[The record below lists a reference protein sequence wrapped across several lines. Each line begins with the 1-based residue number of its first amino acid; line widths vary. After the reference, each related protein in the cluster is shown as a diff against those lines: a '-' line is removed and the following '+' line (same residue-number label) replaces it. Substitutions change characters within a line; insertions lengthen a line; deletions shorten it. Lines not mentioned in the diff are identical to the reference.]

1 MTAARS
7 TRHVSARLLT
17 AEHAGQRDA
26 CRPGAAT
33 LTRFRT
39 RCHSGAGCRSRS
51 LEGESMKRFYAV
63 PTAGAAAV
71 MLLALTVG
79 RSSSSSSPAGA
90 STSTTG
96 GSTAGSTSGKTYKMT
111 FIQGVAGDGFY
122 VTMGCGIQAE
132 AKKLGN
138 VTVNIQGPTQF
149 DPTLQNPIIES
160 VTAAKPDAILI
171 ATDDVSASRP
181 PIAQAMAAGIKVVLV
196 DTTLSDPSG
205 AVSQISSDNLAG
217 GADAFAAIKELVP
230 GGGQVFVVNTK
241 PGISTTDERTAGFA
255 AAAKAD
261 SKFDY
266 VGTQFDRDSASLAAQ
281 VTLAALQKDPGIVA
295 IFATN
300 LFSAEGA
307 ATGIRQAGKSGK
319 VKVVGFDAEP
329 DEITALQQGTVQ
341 ALIAQSPYVIGTDAV
356 DQAVDALT
364 GKTTTPKIGTK
375 FTIIT
380 TANLSSAASQAAI
393 YKTSC

>member
-1 MTAARS
+1 MK
-7 TRHVSARLLT
+7 
-17 AEHAGQRDA
+17 
-26 CRPGAAT
+26 
-33 LTRFRT
+33 
-39 RCHSGAGCRSRS
+39 RS
-51 LEGESMKRFYAV
+51 LSIPA
-63 PTAGAAAV
+63 AGAAAA
-71 MLLALTVG
+71 LLLGGAAAC
-79 RSSSSSSPAGA
+79 SSSS
-90 STSTTG
+90 TSTAASG
-96 GSTAGSTSGKTYKMT
+96 GSTSAAASGAASSSGSASSGKAYKLT

-132 AKKLGN
+132 ATKLGA
-138 VTVNIQGPTQF
+138 TANIQGPAQF
-149 DPTLQNPIIES
+149 DSTLQNPIIES
-160 VTAAKPDAILI
+160 VTAAHPDAILI
-171 ATDDVSASRP
+171 APDDVTASRA
-181 PIAQAMAAGIKVVLV
+181 PIAAAMAAGIKVVLV
-196 DTTLSDPSG
+196 DTTLTDPSG

-217 GADAFAAIKELVP
+217 GASAFAAVKQLVP

-241 PGISTTDERTAGFA
+241 PGISTTDQRTAGFA

-261 SKFDY
+261 SKYSY
-266 VGTQFDRDSASLAAQ
+266 VGVQYDNDTAALAAQ
-281 VTLAALQKDPGIVA
+281 VTLAELQKNPGITA

-319 VKVVGFDAEP
+319 VKIVGFDAEP

-341 ALIAQSPYVIGTDAV
+341 ALIAQSPFVIGTDAV
-356 DQAVDALT
+356 DQAVAALS

-380 TANLSSAASQAAI
+380 NANINSAASQAAI

>member
-1 MTAARS
+1 
-7 TRHVSARLLT
+7 
-17 AEHAGQRDA
+17 
-26 CRPGAAT
+26 
-33 LTRFRT
+33 
-39 RCHSGAGCRSRS
+39 
-51 LEGESMKRFYAV
+51 MKRFYAV

-79 RSSSSSSPAGA
+79 CSSSSSSTGA

-96 GSTAGSTSGKTYKMT
+96 GSTAGSTSGKSYKMT

-171 ATDDVSASRP
+171 APDDVTASQT
-181 PIAQAMAAGIKVVLV
+181 PIDQAMSAGIKVVLV
-196 DTTLSDPSG
+196 DTTLNNPAG

-217 GADAFAAIKELVP
+217 GADAFAAVKQLVP
-230 GGGQVFVVNTK
+230 GGGQVLVVNTK
-241 PGISTTDERTAGFA
+241 PGISTTDQRTSGFA

-261 SKFDY
+261 SKYQY
-266 VGTQFDRDSASLAAQ
+266 VGVQYDQDTASLAAQ
-281 VTLAALQKDPGIVA
+281 VTLAALQKNPGIVA

-319 VKVVGFDAEP
+319 VKIVGFDAEP

-364 GKTTTPKIGTK
+364 GKPTTPKIGTK

-380 TANLSSAASQAAI
+380 TSNLSSAASQAAI

>member
-1 MTAARS
+1 
-7 TRHVSARLLT
+7 
-17 AEHAGQRDA
+17 
-26 CRPGAAT
+26 
-33 LTRFRT
+33 
-39 RCHSGAGCRSRS
+39 
-51 LEGESMKRFYAV
+51 MKRFYAV

-79 RSSSSSSPAGA
+79 CSSSSSSSTGA

-96 GSTAGSTSGKTYKMT
+96 GSTAGSTSGKTYKLS

-122 VTMGCGIQAE
+122 VTMGCGMQAE
-132 AKKLGN
+132 AKKLGDA
-138 VTVNIQGPTQF
+138 TVNIQGPTQF

-160 VTAAKPDAILI
+160 VTAAHPDAIMI
-171 ATDDVSASRP
+171 APDDVTASQT
-181 PIAQAMAAGIKVVLV
+181 PIDQAMKAGIKVVLV
-196 DTTLSDPSG
+196 DTTLNDPTG
-205 AVSQISSDNLAG
+205 AISQISSDNLAG
-217 GADAFAAIKELVP
+217 GADAFAAVQQLVP
-230 GGGQVFVVNTK
+230 GGGQVLVVNTK
-241 PGISTTDERTAGFA
+241 PGISTTDQRTSGFA

-261 SKFDY
+261 PKFKY
-266 VGTQFDRDSASLAAQ
+266 VGVQYDQDTASLAAQ
-281 VTLAALQKDPGIVA
+281 VTLASLQKYPGIVA

-319 VKVVGFDAEP
+319 VKIVGFDAEP

-356 DQAVDALT
+356 DQAIDALT
-364 GKTTTPKIGTK
+364 GKPTTPKIGTK

-380 TANLSSAASQAAI
+380 TSNLSSAASQAAI

>member
-1 MTAARS
+1 MK
-7 TRHVSARLLT
+7 
-17 AEHAGQRDA
+17 
-26 CRPGAAT
+26 
-33 LTRFRT
+33 
-39 RCHSGAGCRSRS
+39 RS
-51 LEGESMKRFYAV
+51 LVA

-71 MLLALTVG
+71 LLLSVTAAACGSSGTSG
-79 RSSSSSSPAGA
+79 GSASGGSSASSSS
-90 STSTTG
+90 
-96 GSTAGSTSGKTYKMT
+96 GKSYKMT

-138 VTVNIQGPTQF
+138 VTVNIQGPAKF

-160 VTAAKPDAILI
+160 VTAAKPDALLI
-171 ATDDVSASRP
+171 APDDVSASETP
-181 PIAQAMAAGIKVVLV
+181 VDAAMHAGIKVVLV
-196 DTTLSDPSG
+196 DTTLGNPAG
-205 AVSQISSDNLAG
+205 AVSQISSNNTAG
-217 GADAFAAIKELVP
+217 GADAFAALKQLVP
-230 GGGQVFVVNTK
+230 GGGQVLVVNTQ

-261 SKFDY
+261 SKFSY
-266 VGTQFDRDSASLAAQ
+266 VGVQYDNDTASLAAQ
-281 VTLAALQKDPGIVA
+281 VTLAALQKNPNIVG

-319 VKVVGFDAEP
+319 VKIIGFDAEP

-341 ALIAQSPYVIGTDAV
+341 ALIAQQPYIIGTDAV
-356 DQAVDALT
+356 EQAVASLS
-364 GKTTTPKIGTK
+364 GKPTTPKIGTK

-380 TANLSSAASQAAI
+380 KANLSSAASQAAI

>member
-1 MTAARS
+1 MK
-7 TRHVSARLLT
+7 
-17 AEHAGQRDA
+17 
-26 CRPGAAT
+26 
-33 LTRFRT
+33 
-39 RCHSGAGCRSRS
+39 RS
-51 LEGESMKRFYAV
+51 LAV

-71 MLLALTVG
+71 MLLALMSACSSSTSTSSASG
-79 RSSSSSSPAGA
+79 GSSSSSSATGS
-90 STSTTG
+90 STS
-96 GSTAGSTSGKTYKMT
+96 GSSSGKTYKMT

-138 VTVNIQGPTQF
+138 VTVNIQGPSQF

-171 ATDDVSASRP
+171 APDDVSASRP
-181 PIAQAMAAGIKVVLV
+181 PIAAAMNAGIKVVLV

-217 GADAFAAIKELVP
+217 GADAFTAIQQLVP
-230 GGGQVFVVNTK
+230 SGGQVLVVNTK
-241 PGISTTDERTAGFA
+241 PGISTTDQRQQGFA

-261 SKFDY
+261 SKFQY
-266 VGTQFDRDSASLAAQ
+266 VGTQFDQDTASLAAQ
-281 VTLAALQKDPGIVA
+281 VTLAALQKNPHIVG
-295 IFATN
+295 IFAAN

-307 ATGIRQAGKSGK
+307 ATGVRQAGKSGQ
-319 VKVVGFDAEP
+319 VKIVGFDAEP

-341 ALIAQSPYVIGTDAV
+341 ALIAQSPYTIGTDAV
-356 DQAVDALT
+356 DQALAALT
-364 GKTTTPKIGTK
+364 GKATTPKIGTK

-380 TANLSSAASQAAI
+380 KANLSSAASQAAI

>member
-1 MTAARS
+1 
-7 TRHVSARLLT
+7 
-17 AEHAGQRDA
+17 
-26 CRPGAAT
+26 
-33 LTRFRT
+33 
-39 RCHSGAGCRSRS
+39 
-51 LEGESMKRFYAV
+51 MKRFVLV
-63 PTAGAAAV
+63 PTAGAAAA
-71 MLLALTVG
+71 MLLAVAACSSSGSATG
-79 RSSSSSSPAGA
+79 SSSASSSSGSS
-90 STSTTG
+90 
-96 GSTAGSTSGKTYKMT
+96 SGKTYKMS

-138 VTVNIQGPTQF
+138 VTVNIQGPSQF

-171 ATDDVSASRP
+171 AADDVSASRP
-181 PIAQAMAAGIKVVLV
+181 PIAAAMAAGIKVVLV
-196 DTTLSDPSG
+196 DTTLTDPSG

-217 GADAFAAIKELVP
+217 GADAFAAIKQLVP
-230 GGGQVFVVNTK
+230 GGGPVLVVNTK
-241 PGISTTDERTAGFA
+241 PGISTTDQRTSGFA

-261 SKFDY
+261 SKFSY
-266 VGTQFDRDSASLAAQ
+266 VGVQYDNDTASLAAQ
-281 VTLAALQKDPGIVA
+281 VTLAALQKNPGIVA

-319 VKVVGFDAEP
+319 VKIVGFDAEP

-341 ALIAQSPYVIGTDAV
+341 ALIAQSPYTIGTDAV
-356 DQAVDALT
+356 EQALAALT
-364 GKTTTPKIGTK
+364 GKPTTPKIGTK

-380 TANLSSAASQAAI
+380 NANLSSAASQAAI

>member
-1 MTAARS
+1 
-7 TRHVSARLLT
+7 
-17 AEHAGQRDA
+17 
-26 CRPGAAT
+26 
-33 LTRFRT
+33 
-39 RCHSGAGCRSRS
+39 
-51 LEGESMKRFYAV
+51 MKRFLAV

-79 RSSSSSSPAGA
+79 CSSSSSTTGA
-90 STSTTG
+90 SSSTTAG
-96 GSTAGSTSGKTYKMT
+96 STASSTAGSTSGKSYTLS

-122 VTMGCGIQAE
+122 VTMGCGMQAE

-138 VTVNIQGPTQF
+138 VTVNIQGPAQF

-160 VTAAKPDAILI
+160 VTASHPNAIMI
-171 ATDDVSASRP
+171 APDDVTASQI
-181 PIAQAMAAGIKVVLV
+181 PIDDAMKAGIKVVLV
-196 DTTLSDPSG
+196 DTTLNDPAG

-217 GADAFAAIKELVP
+217 GADAFTAIKQLVP
-230 GGGQVFVVNTK
+230 NGGQVLVVNTK
-241 PGISTTDERTAGFA
+241 PGISTTDQRTSGFA
-255 AAAKAD
+255 AAVKAD
-261 SKFDY
+261 PKFSY
-266 VGTQFDRDSASLAAQ
+266 VGVQYDQDTASLAAQ
-281 VTLAALQKDPGIVA
+281 VTLAALQKNPGIVG

-356 DQAVDALT
+356 DQAIDALT
-364 GKTTTPKIGTK
+364 GKMTTPKIGTK

-380 TANLSSAASQAAI
+380 SSNLSSAASQAAI
-393 YKTSC
+393 YKTTC